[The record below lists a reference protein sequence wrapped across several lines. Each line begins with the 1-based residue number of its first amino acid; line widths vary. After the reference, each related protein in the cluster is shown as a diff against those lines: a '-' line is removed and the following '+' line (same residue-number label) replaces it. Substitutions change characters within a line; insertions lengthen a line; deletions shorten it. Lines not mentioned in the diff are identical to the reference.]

1 LRGDL
6 FEDLARYK
14 FGKSLPAGRQ
24 GWEKTIGF
32 VP

>member
-1 LRGDL
+1 L
-6 FEDLARYK
+6 FDEPENYK
-14 FGKSLPAGRQ
+14 FGKSLPDGRQ